1 MNDEKMTT
9 REWLPLIGLTVS
21 AFLVNTSEFIPVG
34 LLTDIAGSLGVT
46 EAKAGILITGYSWT
60 VTLFSLPLMLVFFP
74 DEAKKAA
81 FADAVRLFTG
91 TVSFSDCS
99 ELRFPDDCKN
109 LRGQLALHLLVDCI
123 TSGSARG
130 FKEAPFTGPECN
142 CHGDVGCDGC
152 RDATW
157 PSDRTSNRL
166 EDDVYVRGVSG
177 GFDSRVS
184 DRSLSGSFERC
195 CIFSQKH
202 SGASEKQAPDA
213 DICHLCAVGNCLL
226 HRLRLHRAVPAPGCK
241 PSGRDGHHRSD
252 AVWWS
257 GPCRQHSLLPL
268 L

>member
-1 MNDEKMTT
+1 MA
-9 REWLPLIGLTVS
+9 S
-21 AFLVNTSEFIPVG
+21 ADWADGVG
-34 LLTDIAGSLGVT
+34 LSGQHVRVHPGRPSDGHCEKPRCDRGEGGNSDNGIFMDGDAPFASAHAGL
-46 EAKAGILITGYSWT
+46 L
-60 VTLFSLPLMLVFFP
+60 P

-81 FADAVRLFTG
+81 FADAFRIFTG
-91 TVSFSDCS
+91 TVSFGDCS
-99 ELRFPDDCKN
+99 GLRFPDDCKN

-123 TSGSARG
+123 ASGGARC

-142 CHGDVGCDGC
+142 CHGDVDCDGC
-152 RDATW
+152 RDAPW

-202 SGASEKQAPDA
+202 AGASEKQAPDA

-226 HRLRLHRAVPAPGCK
+226 HRVWLHRAVSAPGCES
-241 PSGRDGHHRSD
+241 SGRDSHHRFD
-252 AVWWS
+252 AVRWS
-257 GPCRQHSLLPL
+257 GPCRQHALLPL

>member
-1 MNDEKMTT
+1 MMKRLRQGSGFPDRTDGF
-9 REWLPLIGLTVS
+9 GLSDQYLRVHPGRTS
-21 AFLVNTSEFIPVG
+21 DGHCRKPRCDRGEGGNSDNGIFLDGDAFLPAAHAG
-34 LLTDIAGSLGVT
+34 L
-46 EAKAGILITGYSWT
+46 
-60 VTLFSLPLMLVFFP
+60 FP

-99 ELRFPDDCKN
+99 GLRFPDDCKN

-130 FKEAPFTGPECN
+130 FKEAPFTDPECN

-152 RDATW
+152 RDVPR

-184 DRSLSGSFERC
+184 DRSLSESFERC

-202 SGASEKQAPDA
+202 AGASEKQAPDA
-213 DICHLCAVGNCLL
+213 DLRHLCAVGNCLL
-226 HRLRLHRAVPAPGCK
+226 HRLRLHRAVPAPGCEL
-241 PSGRDGHHRSD
+241 SGRDGHHRPD
-252 AVWWS
+252 AVRWS
-257 GPCRQHSLLPL
+257 GSCRQHALLPFL
-268 L
+268 